1 MTVRNMKESSK
12 TETDFKIIFAG
23 VTKGEWN
30 RRNTNDQYSVSC
42 PRYDLDY
49 CMKLFCVSKKWWY
62 FCTCHSVQKRDM
74 MTCHWENSFKG
85 LYDEKKIDYATLK
98 MADNNLRI
106 FFTQLMLKHDA
117 KAFFYFKYE
126 KKKYVSD

>member
-1 MTVRNMKESSK
+1 
-12 TETDFKIIFAG
+12 
-23 VTKGEWN
+23 
-30 RRNTNDQYSVSC
+30 
-42 PRYDLDY
+42 
-49 CMKLFCVSKKWWY
+49 
-62 FCTCHSVQKRDM
+62 

-106 FFTQLMLKHDA
+106 FFTQLMLKHDS

-126 KKKYVSD
+126 KKKYVSDQIRAVSNTKRKDNEVYLKIILAKYKAMKEVGEKKFLA